1 MPGGIRF
8 EHLPDIAILTHPERL
23 KADAALGKSR
33 LEKLCMTNKTRH
45 PISTSGAFF
54 FVATCFL

>member
-8 EHLPDIAILTHPERL
+8 GHLPDIAILTHPERL
-23 KADAALGKSR
+23 KADAVLGKSR

-45 PISTSGAFF
+45 PI
-54 FVATCFL
+54 

>member
-8 EHLPDIAILTHPERL
+8 GHLPDIAILTHPERL

-33 LEKLCMTNKTRH
+33 LEKLCITTKMGH
-45 PISTSGAFF
+45 PI
-54 FVATCFL
+54 